1 MKNKKVNKESYETI
15 QTLQAWKMD
24 FNPNIMMINDDDDDD
39 DNGEIPVR
47 KSIQHIFNSKT
58 TNQVDI
64 SKSKTLRTVL

>member
-1 MKNKKVNKESYETI
+1 
-15 QTLQAWKMD
+15 MD
-24 FNPNIMMINDDDDDD
+24 FNPNIMMINDDDDDN

>member
-1 MKNKKVNKESYETI
+1 
-15 QTLQAWKMD
+15 MD
-24 FNPNIMMINDDDDDD
+24 FNPNIMMINDDDGDD

-47 KSIQHIFNSKT
+47 KSIQHIFN